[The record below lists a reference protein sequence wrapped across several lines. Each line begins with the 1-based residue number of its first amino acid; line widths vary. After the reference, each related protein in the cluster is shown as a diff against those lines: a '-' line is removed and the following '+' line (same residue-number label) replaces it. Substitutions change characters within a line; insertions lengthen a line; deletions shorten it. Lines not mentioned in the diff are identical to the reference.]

1 MLSVVQVMRESQKAK
16 KITEFLSAAL
26 TASVNITLGFGE
38 LHYFQHT
45 IQNPY
50 KASRFVKIRL
60 DDPEVT
66 LITDP
71 KEWRDLHRMFDGSEQ
86 NVWCDL
92 TSRVV
97 WPGVRH
103 GGRKKQRRPHAAAR
117 AREPRP
123 ERETPVQGALAQ
135 ASGSRRRDGS
145 ERWVEGAAR
154 VDDRRDASTAGV
166 EDRAGVV
173 LVPERREG
181 GGGSAGRFERDG
193 AVPGVGD

>member
-1 MLSVVQVMRESQKAK
+1 MARQGLTDEEDLNKKQMLSVVQVMRESQKAK

-86 NVWCDL
+86 VSGPLSLCL
-92 TSRVV
+92 RTC
-97 WPGVRH
+97 GVI
-103 GGRKKQRRPHAAAR
+103 
-117 AREPRP
+117 
-123 ERETPVQGALAQ
+123 
-135 ASGSRRRDGS
+135 
-145 ERWVEGAAR
+145 
-154 VDDRRDASTAGV
+154 
-166 EDRAGVV
+166 
-173 LVPERREG
+173 
-181 GGGSAGRFERDG
+181 
-193 AVPGVGD
+193 